1 MYPISSTVKALF
13 DYPQR
18 QVIQMTMHTT
28 DEDITITDS
37 DILMGSFSVDRASV
51 TADRIELGTAIAAEL
66 TFDLNNHDGSWSDVA
81 FAGATLFVQ
90 VGVMSANGLT
100 PNYVPVGYFVV
111 DESPRRNLS
120 AIRVKALDRMVMFDI
135 PVDSADIG
143 ATYTL
148 KNLVLRCASKAGVL
162 IDDSG
167 ASLDNMPNATY
178 SVVIPSTPGLSYRN
192 LLQYALM
199 LMGKCAYMDY
209 NGQLHIGW
217 YTQANYVSTAAT
229 RYSHD
234 LYEDDVTITGVLYE
248 EQGES
253 PVTHVAGTTDYAF
266 NLSGNPLMGENIDT
280 VLANILLAVQ
290 GFTYRPF
297 SASIKPSPYL
307 WPLDIITYTDEN
319 AVNHNCILTNV
330 TFGANAMTS
339 LIGAGESEVDSGYS
353 NYGTLTQVQSSIV
366 EAASKL
372 SSAKIDETAAYLQ
385 NLNDM
390 IANALGLYVIT
401 QTAQDDS
408 TIYYFANASTLADA
422 SLIYT
427 FNAGGFAWTDDWNN
441 GSPVWNYGI
450 SADGNT
456 VLNTIVANTIS
467 GIRLIFGNTKQ
478 TILSENASRTGAL
491 FSGDGS
497 LSFESTGAY
506 NITNNASGGYTANTM
521 QISNGSTNGN
531 VVSVVNN
538 TTGSNTTGNSVTL
551 RSRTD
556 GNTIQIQNNNAST
569 GYLQSSLQ
577 FNKSGVRLENL
588 ASSSETSQGLF
599 SMASVNNVNRVQLAG
614 YHLDSSKLAGVLSIT
629 SSGSTV
635 SEVFLRHYS
644 GDTSN
649 TTLGELNLDALGNT
663 RLSASNDMALQAT
676 GDTVLQSTGD
686 MSLTAGGTMTI
697 NNPEIQWDIGDE
709 TIPLKLR
716 RAGASPTYGLS
727 LVATVNGTNQ
737 FYNLIAVD
745 AQGNVV
751 RNFATVSEVNA
762 KQDTLVSGTSI
773 KTVNNTS
780 LLGSGDVAVQ
790 PTLVSGTNIKTI
802 NNTSLLGS
810 GNVAVQPTLS
820 WDTTPTSG
828 STKPVT
834 SGGLYTALVA
844 RSTETVTLN
853 SAITVESGWPNYLRK
868 VGKVVMMEIRIKTPA
883 TVTANQAIGTLP
895 DGYAPLLTYHVAAV
909 GAWAKNSTAPVGI
922 SSTGAISF
930 VSTAFNADS
939 SYVISGTWLTA

>member
-28 DEDITITDS
+28 DGDITITDS

-66 TFDLNNHDGSWSDVA
+66 TFDLNNHDGSWSNVA

-143 ATYTL
+143 ETYTL

-162 IDDSG
+162 IDDDG

-178 SVVIPSTPGLSYRN
+178 LVIIPSTPGLSYRN

-209 NGQLHIGW
+209 NGKLHIGW
-217 YTQANYVSTAAT
+217 YTQADYVSTAAT

-248 EQGES
+248 EPGEP

-266 NLSGNPLMGENIDT
+266 NLSGNPLLGENIDT
-280 VLANILLAVQ
+280 VLANIYAAVQ

-297 SASIKPSPYL
+297 NANIKPSPYL

-319 AVNHNCILTNV
+319 SVDHSCILTNV

-339 LIGAGESEVDSGYS
+339 LIGAGESEVDGGYA

-372 SSAKIDETAAYLQ
+372 SSKKIDETATYLQ

-401 QTAQDDS
+401 QTAQDGS

-427 FNAGGFAWTDDWNN
+427 FNAGGFAWTDDWND

-456 VLNTIVANTIS
+456 VLNTVVANTIR
-467 GIRLIFGNTKQ
+467 GIRLIFGNT
-478 TILSENASRTGAL
+478 TTTTLSENADATGAL

-497 LSFESTGAY
+497 LEFNSTGEFNVMNRIGRSYGSQLRLY
-506 NITNNASGGYTANTM
+506 NEYSRNNAVLNNYAPNTNRLANEIRLVGADGNSQGIYLYNFYQGSLRNLIEMSPSGIYLSAERQELGTGAINQVVFSM
-521 QISNGSTNGN
+521 ISATPEETSSTDGINQLDMSMKYAGTGKSAIRISAQSLSGTRSKLGIVHHDTDGTTELGSIKLNENGSTDIYAANG
-531 VVSVVNN
+531 
-538 TTGSNTTGNSVTL
+538 
-551 RSRTD
+551 
-556 GNTIQIQNNNAST
+556 
-569 GYLQSSLQ
+569 
-577 FNKSGVRLENL
+577 
-588 ASSSETSQGLF
+588 
-599 SMASVNNVNRVQLAG
+599 
-614 YHLDSSKLAGVLSIT
+614 
-629 SSGSTV
+629 
-635 SEVFLRHYS
+635 
-644 GDTSN
+644 
-649 TTLGELNLDALGNT
+649 LNLDSDA
-663 RLSASNDMALQAT
+663 
-676 GDTVLQSTGD
+676 D
-686 MSLTAGGTMTI
+686 MSITAGGTMTI
-697 NNPEIQWDIGDE
+697 NNPEIRWEIGDG
-709 TIPLKLR
+709 TTPLKLR
-716 RAGASPTYGLS
+716 RAGSSPTYGLS
-727 LVATVNGTNQ
+727 LVSTKNDTNT

-751 RNFATVSEVNA
+751 RNFATVSEVDA
-762 KQDTLVSGTSI
+762 KQ
-773 KTVNNTS
+773 N
-780 LLGSGDVAVQ
+780 
-790 PTLVSGTNIKTI
+790 TLVSGTNIKTV

-810 GNVAVQPTLS
+810 GNVAVQPTLVS
-820 WDTTPTSG
+820 GTNIKTVNNTSLLGSGNVAVQPTLTWDSVPTNG
-828 STKPVT
+828 SNNPVT
-834 SGGLYTALVA
+834 SDGLYDSLYGVVNGTLTFE
-844 RSTETVTLN
+844 STVTNPQGTIRRCGRL
-853 SAITVESGWPNYLRK
+853 
-868 VGKVVMMEIRIKTPA
+868 VMINMQWTAPA
-883 TVTANQAIGTLP
+883 TVTANAKIATMPEGFRPLFTMNATAVQRWGQACCPVSFNANGNITHL
-895 DGYAPLLTYHVAAV
+895 
-909 GAWAKNSTAPVGI
+909 STAW
-922 SSTGAISF
+922 
-930 VSTAFNADS
+930 TASRQYSCCITFIRA
-939 SYVISGTWLTA
+939 V